1 MATGKKLAKQVR
13 LDERAAILRR
23 KAEVEARNRNIV
35 IAIFA
40 VLIIG
45 GSGLLYFLVNPP
57 SFFSGPSAPTVHTAA
72 ISIPDEGH
80 NHITDGLPLG
90 NKHQPPS
97 SGNHYGTPVP
107 AGTYPTAQ
115 PAGNWV
121 HSLEHGYIVVVYRC
135 SGAEC
140 ADLNS
145 QAKNIM
151 GTLPKDSKYSEV
163 KFVATPYQSMA
174 PKIAVLAWDKEQ
186 DMDSMDQGLITAFY
200 NQYIDHGR
208 EDLP

>member
-1 MATGKKLAKQVR
+1 VATGKKLAKQVR

-23 KAEVEARNRNIV
+23 KAEIEARNRNIV
-35 IAIFA
+35 IAVFA

-57 SFFSGPSAPTVHTAA
+57 SFLQSNTPVAHTAA
-72 ISIPDEGH
+72 MSITDEGH
-80 NHITDGLPLG
+80 QHIPDRTPLG
-90 NKHQPPS
+90 NKHNPPS
-97 SGNHYGTPVP
+97 S
-107 AGTYPTAQ
+107 
-115 PAGNWV
+115 GNWV

-140 ADLNS
+140 ADLDS
-145 QAKNIM
+145 QAKTIM
-151 GTLPKDSKYSEV
+151 ATLPKDPKYGIV
-163 KFVATPYQSMA
+163 KFVATAYQSMT

-186 DMDSMDQGLITAFY
+186 DMDNMDQGLISAFY
-200 NQYIDHGR
+200 KQYVNHGR